1 MEAVFLSTSFT
12 SVDVVKDSLFVQLLK
27 HRLGHQNVQYFNQ
40 FFPKMIQNSTNK
52 GQYFFSF
59 YSMFSEDIDGFER
72 IAEFLYFNSI
82 QFFFNDIFLNVYV
95 FLTTSKYCGSG
106 LKIDLVFVGVFVVV
120 VILVLVIRPL
130 FLSGLILLTY
140 FV

>member
-1 MEAVFLSTSFT
+1 
-12 SVDVVKDSLFVQLLK
+12 
-27 HRLGHQNVQYFNQ
+27 
-40 FFPKMIQNSTNK
+40 
-52 GQYFFSF
+52 
-59 YSMFSEDIDGFER
+59 MFSEDIDGFER